1 MDEAILGSIQAF
13 AFSFAPYGWALCNG
27 VTVPITQNTALFSLL
42 GTTFGGDGK
51 TTFGLPDL
59 RGRTIIGTGNATAQT
74 SVVAW
79 GEKSGVQSVPLT
91 TNNMPMHNH
100 MLVNGDGL
108 TVGTVKV
115 NTTVVTVDNTNESP
129 ETNNGE
135 NVLGTAG
142 SMPSIYRESPTGTD
156 SLGGVESKITGST
169 SFVGS
174 SSVNLDIRNPY
185 LGLYYCIATMGYYPT
200 RP

>member
-59 RGRTIIGTGNATAQT
+59 RGRTIIGTGSATAQT

-156 SLGGVESKITGST
+156 SLGGIESKITGST

>member
-27 VTVPITQNTALFSLL
+27 ATVPIAQNTALFALL
-42 GTTFGGDGK
+42 STTYGGDGR

-59 RGRTIIGTGNATAQT
+59 RGRTVIGIGSATAQT
-74 SVVAW
+74 SAVAW
-79 GEKSGVQSVPLT
+79 GEKNGVQSVALT
-91 TNNMPMHNH
+91 TNNMPNHNH

-115 NTTVVTVDNTNESP
+115 NTTVFTVDNTNESP

-156 SLGGVESKITGST
+156 SLGGVESKIIGST
-169 SFVGS
+169 APAGYNNVT
-174 SSVNLDIRNPY
+174 LDIRNPY
-185 LGLYYCIATMGYYPT
+185 LGLYYCIATTGYYPS